1 MNTDTTQAVS
11 SLLPLSVIVVAAD
24 SGPTLRD
31 CVRRVLACEL
41 PLEMILVDNASAD
54 GIPQAIARA
63 HENDARLQVVYN
75 HANLGFGPA
84 VNRGVSHAHGK
95 TVLVLNPDC
104 LIDNAT
110 LVRLLDVLAT
120 QQRVGLV
127 GAVVCDENGEPDP
140 ASYRRDPLLKR
151 SLNTMFNRPG
161 EGVNIEGPIPH
172 ELVEAEAVSGALM
185 VLPRRLFDYLAGFDE
200 AYFLHCE
207 DLDLCRRV
215 RDAGYK
221 VMLAGDVRV
230 LHGKGSSSRHR
241 PVFVSRHKHRGMW
254 RWFRKFDPEARKPWV
269 SALVWLGIWSHFLLQ
284 IPGQWLRLLRRRL
297 AHGNNA

>member
-1 MNTDTTQAVS
+1 MEVNTETSPSVS
-11 SLLPLSVIVVAAD
+11 PVLPVSVVVVAAD

-31 CVRRVLACEL
+31 CVRRVLACNV
-41 PLEMILVDNASAD
+41 PLEMILVDNASGD

-63 HENDARLQVVYN
+63 HESDARLRVIYN

-84 VNRGVSHAHGK
+84 VNRGVAQAHGK
-95 TVLVLNPDC
+95 SVLVLNPDC

-110 LVRLLDVLAT
+110 LQRLIDTLAT
-120 QQRVGLV
+120 HPRAGVI
-127 GAVVCDENGEPDP
+127 GAVVCDENGVPDP
-140 ASYRRDPLLKR
+140 ASYRRDPLLQR

-161 EGVNIEGPIPH
+161 EGVNMEGPIPH
-172 ELVEAEAVSGALM
+172 ALVEVEAVSGALM
-185 VLPRRLFDYLAGFDE
+185 LLPRRVFDYLAGFDE
-200 AYFLHCE
+200 DYFLHCE

-215 RDAGYK
+215 RDASYK

-254 RWFRKFDPEARKPWV
+254 RWFRKFDPAARNLV
-269 SALVWLGIWSHFLLQ
+269 LRTLVWCGLWAHFMLLTPRYAWS
-284 IPGQWLRLLRRRL
+284 WLR
-297 AHGNNA
+297 AK